1 MKKNSLIF
9 LYVMLI
15 AAIPVSS
22 QVTMGS
28 LKAPEKFSLL
38 ELISN
43 SRLGLRLP
51 QLTALERT
59 ALEQST
65 DFQNQKTG
73 LAKGLVIFNTDTK
86 CMEVWNGKVWIS
98 ECASQTNVCFET
110 STKGTD
116 FWVSF
121 GNNFNSSN
129 PLLALKISAEESTDV
144 TLNFT
149 HDGSATTYPVGNNS
163 LVTIDLSSVQNL
175 GDKRNAVY
183 LNSNTAGAYD
193 NSLHITSI
201 KPVSVYAFNTNSA
214 TSDATVVMPA
224 DAWGNDYYR
233 LSYEAVAGFYDFEII
248 IANQDNTSI
257 FLNPIPIPAAVLNK
271 GQVFVNTVLSDDMT
285 GRHITSDKPVAY
297 FTHSTIA
304 KIPTG
309 RDYGDIL
316 FEQMMP
322 VNRWGKRFLVP
333 NAPEG
338 ANDKNNHI
346 RIIASEAGTTVNFI
360 GAKVVTGDANNVPI
374 PNETIINSGEKL
386 NAGQWVELEING
398 SNNASCYI
406 FADKPI
412 GVAAYMVGSKNTD
425 LPNGDPSIA
434 WIPPLNQS
442 IQSSI
447 IAPFMF
453 PFGVPNSQ
461 TNFDGLYS
469 TSNDKSGNVFHYMI
483 IIAPTDKKDQTAVNG
498 TAIPSAGWIEN
509 QESGYSYYYWNFD
522 NIADLN
528 NIFKITN
535 SDGVIVLCGGV
546 TQVESYYYN
555 AGSGTCIINT
565 D

>member
-1 MKKNSLIF
+1 MNKKAITFLCLVIF
-9 LYVMLI
+9 ATI
-15 AAIPVSS
+15 SVSA
-22 QVTMGS
+22 QVTMG
-28 LKAPEKFSLL
+28 KIKKPEEFSIL

-43 SRLGLRLP
+43 NKMGLRLP
-51 QLTALERT
+51 QLTTQQRIDLTTE
-59 ALEQST
+59 
-65 DFQNQKTG
+65 DFKANTLAEG
-73 LAKGLVIFNTDTK
+73 LTIFNTDTQ
-86 CMEVWNGKVWIS
+86 CIEVWNGKVWIS
-98 ECASQTNVCFET
+98 KCAPQTNVCFGS

-121 GNNFNSSN
+121 GNNFDSSN

-149 HDGSATTYPVGNNS
+149 LDGSTTTYPVGNNS
-163 LVTIDLSSVQNL
+163 LITIDLSSVKDL
-175 GDKRNAVY
+175 GDKHNAVY
-183 LNSNTAGAYD
+183 LSSTTAGVYD

-214 TSDATVVMPA
+214 TSDATVVLPA

-233 LSYEAVAGFYDFEII
+233 LSYAAFAGFYEFEII
-248 IANQDNTSI
+248 IANQDKTDI
-257 FLNPIPIPAAVLNK
+257 FLDSGSTPIQTLNK
-271 GQVFVNTVLSDDMT
+271 GQAYVNTALTGDMT
-285 GRHITSDKPVAY
+285 GRHITSSKPVAY

-309 RDYGDIL
+309 RDNGDIL
-316 FEQMMP
+316 FEQMIP
-322 VNRWGKRFLVP
+322 VNRWGKQFLVP

-338 ANDKNNHI
+338 PNNMNNHI
-346 RIIASEAGTTVNFI
+346 RIIASEDGTMVTFI
-360 GAKVVTGDANNVPI
+360 GATVVTADAKNVPI
-374 PNETIINSGEKL
+374 PNETIINSGDKL
-386 NAGQWVELEING
+386 NAGQWVELEISG
-398 SNNASCYI
+398 SNNAACYI
-406 FADKPI
+406 SSDKPV
-412 GVAAYMVGSKNTD
+412 GVAAYMVGSNSTS
-425 LPNGDPSIA
+425 LPSGDPSIA

-442 IQSSI
+442 VQSTI

-461 TNFDGLYS
+461 TNFDGIYGI
-469 TSNDKSGNVFHYMI
+469 SNDIPGTVFHYMI

-498 TAIPSAGWIEN
+498 TIIPSAGWIDN
-509 QESGYSYYYWNFD
+509 PDSGYSYYYWYFD

-528 NIFKITN
+528 NIFKIAN

-555 AGSGTCIINT
+555 AGSGMCIINN

>member
-1 MKKNSLIF
+1 MKKNSLII
-9 LYVMLI
+9 LCAMLI

-22 QVTMGS
+22 QVTMGAK
-28 LKAPEKFSLL
+28 KAPEKFSLL

-43 SRLGLRLP
+43 SRRGLRLP
-51 QLTALERT
+51 QLTTQERT
-59 ALEQST
+59 ALEHST

-86 CMEVWNGKVWIS
+86 CMQVWNGTVWIS

-121 GNNFNSSN
+121 GNNFNSAN
-129 PLLALKISAEESTDV
+129 VLLALKISAEESTDV

-149 HDGSATTYPVGNNS
+149 HDGSTTTYPVGNNS
-163 LVTIDLSSVQNL
+163 LITIDLSSVKDL

-183 LNSNTAGAYD
+183 LSSTAAGTYD
-193 NSLHITSI
+193 NSLHITSV
-201 KPVSVYAFNTNSA
+201 KPVSVYAFNTSVA
-214 TSDATVVMPA
+214 TSDATGVLPA

-233 LSYEAVAGFYDFEII
+233 LSYAAFSGFFDFEMI
-248 IANQDNTSI
+248 IANQDNTNI
-257 FLNPIPIPAAVLNK
+257 FLNSIPIATLNK
-271 GQVFVNTVLSDDMT
+271 GQTYVNTLASGDMT

-297 FTHSTIA
+297 FTHSTIT
-304 KIPTG
+304 KIPMG

-322 VNRWGKRFLVP
+322 VNRWGNRFLVP

-346 RIIASEAGTTVNFI
+346 RIIASEAGTTVNYW
-360 GAKVVTGDANNVPI
+360 GAASFDVTGGQ
-374 PNETIINSGEKL
+374 SGFTSGSKL
-386 NAGQWVELEING
+386 NAGQWVELEISG
-398 SNNASCYI
+398 SNNVACYI
-406 FADKPI
+406 SADKPV
-412 GVAAYMVGSKNTD
+412 GVAAYMVGSNNTEN
-425 LPNGDPSIA
+425 PNGDPSIA

-453 PFGVPNSQ
+453 PFGVQNDQ

-469 TSNDKSGNVFHYMI
+469 GSNKQGNVSHYMI
-483 IIAPTDKKDQTAVNG
+483 IIAPTDKKDQTVVNG
-498 TAIPSAGWIEN
+498 TAIPSAGWIDN
-509 QESGYSYYYWNFD
+509 QESGYSYYYWYFD
-522 NIADLN
+522 NVADLN
-528 NIFKITN
+528 NIFKIAN

-555 AGSGTCIINT
+555 AGSGTCIINN